1 MKSENGPR
9 TLDKRPFLPEVPVV
23 FSGQI
28 WARLVYALLN
38 MTRRF
43 GLDLENGAN
52 SGLVE
57 LRLGFHREGFASLS
71 GTTRV
76 RAT

>member
-9 TLDKRPFLPEVPVV
+9 TLDERPFLPEMPVV
-23 FSGQI
+23 FSSLMRV
-28 WARLVYALLN
+28 RLVYALLN
-38 MTRRF
+38 MTRLL

-57 LRLGFHREGFASLS
+57 LRLGFRHEGFVSLS
-71 GTTRV
+71 VIRV